1 MNCMKCGR
9 EIPDEGVFCEN
20 CLEEMKKYPVNDGT
34 AILLP
39 IRKDSPAA
47 RKARAKRRPP
57 TAEERVVRLRRRLS
71 HVVILWLITLAL
83 LTATIYPTVSYFVN
97 KTILRPGQNY
107 KTITSSISNTTEPN

>member
-9 EIPDEGVFCEN
+9 EITEDQVFCEK
-20 CLEEMKKYPVNDGT
+20 CLEDMKNYPVKDGT

-39 IRKDSPAA
+39 THKDSTAA
-47 RKARAKRRPP
+47 RKTRAKRRAP
-57 TAEERVVRLRRRLS
+57 TPEERIARLHRRLT
-71 HVVILWLITLAL
+71 HVVVLWLITLGFLA
-83 LTATIYPTVSYFVN
+83 ATIYPTVSYFVN